1 MRALTL
7 AIRCATRSATR
18 SSSHPFMQSN
28 PLSNFM
34 SPSAMRLSP
43 PNVIRSLTSSARP
56 TILTRLQRLSA
67 AATQLLQTTYLED
80 RGAATAD
87 KSSAAPE
94 PKLKLSRLFDLAR
107 PERKLIA
114 FALGAQL
121 ISASSIMLFPLAL
134 GQVVDTVTTASSM
147 DLDALVAVMAGVF
160 GVSAVASATRVSAMS
175 LAGSRIS
182 RTLRTSLFH
191 AILRQDTAFFDR
203 RQSGE
208 LVNRLSSDVPLV
220 SRTLTENVAKMLR
233 SGVTSAASLGLILY
247 LSPKLS
253 LVALGSIP
261 PIVLFAALFGRAARN
276 LSKELV
282 DALAAATQVAA
293 ERMSAIR
300 TVRMFGAED
309 FESRRYARRVDDTY
323 DLAKKVAMA
332 DGLYAGSVQLS
343 AQLSLCGVLWFGGRM
358 VVDTLDPMTMGAL
371 TSFSMYAVNLGVAVS
386 GMGTAYGQLTRALG
400 AGHRIFEVIDRKP
413 GDSTSTISHQGAF
426 EELEGGTGEQRIRP
440 LKRLEPGYDATVRFE
455 GVHFAYPTLPDA
467 PILNG
472 VDLTVRPGEIMAVAG
487 ASGSGKSTLSA
498 LLYGLY
504 EPTSGRI
511 TLGGKPITDL
521 DTAWLRRQVAV
532 VAQEPVLFDGT
543 VADNIRYPMTE
554 NLLQEQVELAAKAAA
569 SHDMIMSLP
578 NQYETMVGE
587 RGAALSGGQRAR
599 TALCRALA
607 RQPRVLVLDE
617 HTAGLHGEAERAVAH
632 AINIAASKFN
642 MAVITIAHRTSSL
655 RRAHRVAVLDSGT
668 VAEIASFDELMALK
682 GSHLR
687 KMVNPQT

>member
-1 MRALTL
+1 MRILAL
-7 AIRCATRSATR
+7 AVRRAARSATR
-18 SSSHPFMQSN
+18 SSSHPFVLSN
-28 PLSNFM
+28 RLSNFT
-34 SPSAMRLSP
+34 SPSPLPISSRL
-43 PNVIRSLTSSARP
+43 VIRSFASSARP
-56 TILTRLQRLSA
+56 TILTRLQRLGA
-67 AATQLLQTTYLED
+67 TATQLLQTTYSDD
-80 RGAATAD
+80 RGATTAD
-87 KSSAAPE
+87 KSSVAPE
-94 PKLKLSRLFDLAR
+94 PKLELSRLLDLAK

-134 GQVVDTVTTASSM
+134 GQVVDTVTATSSM
-147 DLDALVAVMAGVF
+147 DLDALVAIMAGVF
-160 GVSAVASATRVSAMS
+160 GVSAVASATRVSTMS

-220 SRTLTENVAKMLR
+220 SRTLTENVANMLR
-233 SGVTSAASLGLILY
+233 SGVTSVASLGLILY

-253 LVALGSIP
+253 LVALASIP
-261 PIVLFAALFGRAARN
+261 SIVIFAALFGRAARN

-309 FESRRYARRVDDTY
+309 FEAKRYARRVDDTY

-400 AGHRIFEVIDRKP
+400 AGYRIFEVIDRKP
-413 GDSTSTISHQGAF
+413 EDTTSTISHHGAF
-426 EELEGGTGEQRIRP
+426 EEIEAGKGEQRIRT
-440 LKRLEPGYDATVRFE
+440 LKRLERGYDATVRFE
-455 GVHFAYPTLPDA
+455 DVHFAYPTQPDA

-472 VDLTVRPGEIMAVAG
+472 VNLTIRPGEIMAVAG

-504 EPTSGRI
+504 EPISGKI
-511 TLGGKPITDL
+511 TLGGESITDL
-521 DTAWLRRQVAV
+521 DAAWLRKQVAV
-532 VAQEPVLFDGT
+532 VAQEPILFDGT
-543 VADNIRYPMTE
+543 VTDNIRYAMAE
-554 NLLQEQVELAAKAAA
+554 NVSQEQVELAAKAAA

-578 NQYETMVGE
+578 KQYETMVGE

-599 TALCRALA
+599 TALCRALV
-607 RQPRVLVLDE
+607 RQPRILVLDE

-632 AINIAASKFN
+632 AINNAASELN

-655 RRAHRVAVLDSGT
+655 RRAHRVAVLVDGT
-668 VAEIASFDELMALK
+668 VAEIAPFDELMALK
-682 GSHLR
+682 NSHLR
-687 KMVNPQT
+687 KMVNPQG

>member
-1 MRALTL
+1 ML
-7 AIRCATRSATR
+7 AIRRAAARGGVRSRVYPSVLGRWPSDFVIHSTVR
-18 SSSHPFMQSN
+18 TSSQGF
-28 PLSNFM
+28 F
-34 SPSAMRLSP
+34 
-43 PNVIRSLTSSARP
+43 RSLASSARP
-56 TILTRLQRLSA
+56 TIFNRLQRLSA
-67 AATQLLQTTYLED
+67 TASQLFQITFSDDRSAATT
-80 RGAATAD
+80 D
-87 KSSAAPE
+87 KASGTPE
-94 PKLKLSRLFDLAR
+94 PKLELSRLLEIAK
-107 PERKLIA
+107 PERRLIG
-114 FALGAQL
+114 FALCAQL

-134 GQVVDTVTTASSM
+134 GQVVDTVTATSSM
-147 DLDALVAVMAGVF
+147 DLDTLVAIMAGVF

-220 SRTLTENVAKMLR
+220 SRTLTENVAKLLR
-233 SGVTSAASLGLILY
+233 SGVTSAASLGFILY

-253 LVALGSIP
+253 LVALASVP
-261 PIVLFAALFGRAARN
+261 PIAAFAVLFGRAARN
-276 LSKELV
+276 LSKDLV

-293 ERMSAIR
+293 ERMGAVR

-309 FESRRYARRVDDTY
+309 FEARRYAKRVDETY

-358 VVDTLDPMTMGAL
+358 VAGTLDPMTMGAL

-400 AGHRIFEVIDRKP
+400 AGYRIFEVIDRKP
-413 GDSTSTISHQGAF
+413 QDTTSTISHHGAF
-426 EELEGGTGEQRIRP
+426 EDLEMGKAAHTVKP
-440 LKRLEPGYDATVRFE
+440 VKRLKSGYDATVRFE
-455 GVHFAYPTLPDA
+455 DVHFNYPTQPDT

-472 VDLTVRPGEIMAVAG
+472 VNLAVGPGEIVAVAG

-498 LLYGLY
+498 LLYRLY
-504 EPTSGRI
+504 EPKSGRI
-511 TLGGKPITDL
+511 TLGNEPITEL
-521 DTAWLRRQVAV
+521 DTEWLRRQVAV
-532 VAQEPVLFDGT
+532 VSQEPVLFDGT
-543 VADNIRYPMTE
+543 VAENIRYAVNEDVP
-554 NLLQEQVELAAKAAA
+554 QEQIEHAAKAAA

-578 NQYETMVGE
+578 DQYNTVVGE

-599 TALCRALA
+599 TALCRALV

-617 HTAGLHGEAERAVAH
+617 HTAGLHGEAERAIAQAVHSA
-632 AINIAASKFN
+632 ATGLNI
-642 MAVITIAHRTSSL
+642 AVITIAHRTSSL
-655 RRAHRVAVLDSGT
+655 RRAHRVAVLVHGK
-668 VAEIASFDELMALK
+668 VAEFAPFDELMAREN
-682 GSHLR
+682 SHLR
-687 KMVNPQT
+687 KMLSPTG